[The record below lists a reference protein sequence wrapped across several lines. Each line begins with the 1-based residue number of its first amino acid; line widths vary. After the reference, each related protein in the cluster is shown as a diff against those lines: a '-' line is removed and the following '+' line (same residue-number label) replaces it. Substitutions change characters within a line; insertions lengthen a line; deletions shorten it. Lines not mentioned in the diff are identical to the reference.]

1 MVTIFILAADNQTAA
16 LAVLVLAGGIPQWW
30 ARTLA
35 CGWYAIEFIVI
46 LAAVCLVRWTDT
58 VRSHSAAVTR
68 LFTLAVIGLGWWTSA
83 VTHLDR
89 IQR

>member
-1 MVTIFILAADNQTAA
+1 M
-16 LAVLVLAGGIPQWW
+16 
-30 ARTLA
+30 
-35 CGWYAIEFIVI
+35 EFIVI